1 MNLQQ
6 MRYVREAVRQKLN
19 LTEAANRLFTS
30 QPGVS
35 KQIKELED
43 ELGVEIFVRR
53 GKRLVALTEPGK
65 LVVKVVERI
74 LNETENLR
82 QVGREFRD
90 QESGSLVIATT
101 HTQARYALPKV
112 VTGFKRRY
120 PKVHLSL
127 QQGSPPQLAEMV
139 IGGDADIAIATES
152 LALYPQLLA
161 LPGYTWNHCVV
172 VPNRHPLA
180 RVPRL
185 ALEDLAPYPII
196 TYDAAFTGRS
206 HIDAAFAA
214 RELKPDI
221 VLSAI
226 DADVIKT
233 YVELGMGVG
242 IVATMAFDAKRDRSL
257 RSLDAGHLF
266 ASNTTRV
273 AVRRGSLLRG
283 YAYAF
288 IELFAPHLS
297 RDVIEKALAGE
308 GELYEL

>member
-6 MRYVREAVRQKLN
+6 LRYVREAVRQRLN
-19 LTEAANRLFTS
+19 LTEAAKKLYTS

-53 GKRLVALTEPGK
+53 GKRLVGLTEPGK

-74 LNETENLR
+74 LNDTENLR

-101 HTQARYALPKV
+101 HTQARYALPRV

-139 IGGDADIAIATES
+139 TGGDADIAIATES

-161 LPGYTWNHCVV
+161 LPGYSWNHCVV
-172 VPNRHPLA
+172 VPSRHPLT

-185 ALEDLAPYPII
+185 ALEDIARYPII

-297 RDVIEKALAGE
+297 RQVIEKALAGE

>member
-6 MRYVREAVRQKLN
+6 LRYVREAVRQGLN
-19 LTEAANRLFTS
+19 LTEAAKKLFTS

-53 GKRLVALTEPGK
+53 GKRLIALSEPGK
-65 LVVKVVERI
+65 LVVKVIERI
-74 LNETENLR
+74 LSETENLK

-90 QESGSLVIATT
+90 QDSGSLVIATT
-101 HTQARYALPKV
+101 HTQARYALPTV
-112 VTGFKRRY
+112 VTAFKRRY
-120 PKVHLSL
+120 PRVHLAL
-127 QQGSPPQLAEMV
+127 QQGSPPQLADMV
-139 IGGDADIAIATES
+139 IRGDADIAIATES
-152 LALYPQLLA
+152 LDHYPQLLA

-172 VPNRHPLA
+172 VPKRHALTGVA
-180 RVPRL
+180 RL
-185 ALEDLAPYPII
+185 SLEDLARYPIV
-196 TYDAAFTGRS
+196 TYDPAFTGRT

-242 IVATMAFDAKRDRSL
+242 IVATMAFDPKRDRGL
-257 RSLDAGHLF
+257 QALEAAHLF
-266 ASNTTRV
+266 GTNTTRV
-273 AVRRGSLLRG
+273 AVRRGGLLRG

-288 IELFAPHLS
+288 IELFAPYLS
-297 RDVIEKALAGE
+297 RQVIEKSLQRR
-308 GELYEL
+308 GELYKH